1 MKPALEIL
9 LTMESRFIISNLF
22 LGCKGKRFIVSM
34 YGLKSD
40 INCFYLAYT
49 HCIRKCFPNIHE
61 NLINFNWWNIFIIY
75 FKVNYFKLCWWITV
89 FPNSNWLSFSVDVA
103 IAETTDVVIKS
114 WQNYNSYNEFCYGQL
129 ILYVY

>member
-40 INCFYLAYT
+40 INSVFTLPTLIVY
-49 HCIRKCFPNIHE
+49 E
-61 NLINFNWWNIFIIY
+61 N
-75 FKVNYFKLCWWITV
+75 V
-89 FPNSNWLSFSVDVA
+89 FPTYMKISLTLTGGITSLFNLR
-103 IAETTDVVIKS
+103 
-114 WQNYNSYNEFCYGQL
+114 
-129 ILYVY
+129 